1 MSDFFVNDFG
11 LNSNDNFQGEKK
23 EQSMDS
29 TYSIIQEQMV
39 TDFEKV
45 NKKEDNSFEYTRK
58 FIPIEPMPKK
68 VLIYYLL
75 VFLAPLP
82 AMFLCFLYYGVFSF
96 AEVLKIIFNPL
107 AIVGFLALAIVPFAC
122 YNVVIKKLCE
132 YDGSD
137 ESMRKTNKLAKSFE
151 TISML
156 TGILLSP
163 VIAFVINSIANSL
176 GLEYETI
183 QLGLICIGTVFLL
196 ALFFY
201 ICFMQNYEKNLVN
214 LPFSAEYKSLPI
226 TTRSILITFIG
237 CSGVVLLVC
246 SAIFNNFETM
256 TSPSQL
262 FFAYMV
268 PTAIGGIVIV
278 VLDSYRQMRGTAIR
292 VRQISEFTNQ
302 IVDKN
307 YAMEELNVI
316 SRDEFGLLIND
327 LNIFYKSTQSLL
339 KSISVAVENSIDTAN
354 DLSVNMTEATS
365 AIEQIV
371 GNINSIRE
379 QCVNQ
384 SASVEESSSTI
395 GSMID
400 RIDHLNDSVGIQMN
414 CVASSSSAIEQMV
427 ANIRSVSEILDKNS
441 VSVSRLSDESE
452 SGRQK
457 IYQSVDLADSV
468 IQRSAG
474 LLEASSIIQSIAE
487 QTNLLAMNAA
497 IEAAHAGDAGKGFA
511 VVADEIRKLAE
522 QSNTQGKAISGQLE
536 ELRTVINQVANNTK
550 EVQKQFEVIFELT
563 STVSKQEDV
572 IKSAMEEQAGGSTQ
586 ILESINEIK
595 RTSDLVRNEA
605 DELKIG
611 GKQVGDEMHILANV
625 TTEISNAMIEVSTGT
640 SEITKAV
647 EDVNNESSVNKSDLE
662 KLEQQ
667 VLKFKLY

>member
-107 AIVGFLALAIVPFAC
+107 AIVGFLALAIIPFAC

-163 VIAFVINSIANSL
+163 VIAFVINSIAKSL

-183 QLGLICIGTVFLL
+183 QLSLICIGTVFLL

-256 TSPSQL
+256 TSPSEL